1 MFIFLLLA
9 LWWFKKGKKEL
20 SLITFFAFLTGG
32 FQLIPIEVFAWP
44 VSIKPTDYA
53 ILYLFG
59 VIAMEYFSGKRKEL
73 IDVLPKFTLIFLSFI
88 AFAAGVSI
96 FIHHIPIVEVVK
108 NTREYFLLLTP
119 ILYYTLTKDEL
130 QGVFKT
136 LFRITIFLS
145 ILYTLQPILD
155 IPIMQ
160 GYYTEGKTELFGMFK
175 IARFYNTPTYLYI
188 FFFYVLYSS
197 EFSLKS
203 KILYS
208 SIMALPILLCMHR
221 SLLIA
226 IVAVILFNH
235 FKEKIK
241 KIYPILIVLFV
252 ALIPFLGTIQ
262 GNILD
267 TKIAQDI
274 IGSVDIEPEDF
285 VPGTLGDATFTFRV
299 LHFLERLYYASE
311 DWINLLFGL
320 GFMSEGS
327 DYTINKFDFIVGL
340 DNEETGFVEQI
351 ETSDIAWSIF
361 VIRFGIIGTILY
373 LIYYFTLINFFNK
386 KNKAEAL
393 AKVAF
398 SVLGVIFITS
408 FTSVQIVSME
418 FVSIILLL
426 YVLLKKKEM
435 EDVSKEVCLNS

>member
-1 MFIFLLLA
+1 MFLFLLLA
-9 LWWFKKGKKEL
+9 LLWFKKGKKEL

-96 FIHHIPIVEVVK
+96 FIHHIPIVEIVK

-160 GYYTEGKTELFGMFK
+160 GYYSEGKTELFGLFD

-285 VPGTLGDATFTFRV
+285 VPGSLGDATFTFRV

-426 YVLLKKKEM
+426 YVLLKKKEI